1 MKRGER
7 STRREKDSTRRE
19 KDGTRHGKR
28 TAKHKNHLINIKKDF
43 IKMEYKEILIKLAY
57 LVSSIMFIIG
67 IKMMGKTPTA
77 RQGNL
82 YSAVAMLIAI
92 VATLLQV
99 RMFSLPEIFACILV
113 GTLIGM
119 YYAKKVAMTKIPE
132 MVAIFNGV
140 GGLASV
146 LVSAADYWANM
157 HEKSVAT
164 IDIITLVSAILGI
177 IIGAITFTGSY
188 IAFAK
193 LNGTISGGS
202 ISFKGQHLLNLVV
215 AVAMIGASVMLC
227 IAPTQAIYLYAIV
240 FLGLLLGVLTV
251 IPIGG
256 ADMPVVISLL
266 NSYSGIAACMTGFV
280 LQNNVLIIT
289 GALVGASGIIL
300 TQIMCKAMNRSLMNV
315 LLGGFGTAPAAAGA
329 GGSASDIVVKE
340 VGAEEA
346 AMIFDSASSVII
358 VPGYGMAVSQAQ
370 HIVREMTEM
379 LEKKNITVKYAI
391 HPVAGRMPGHM
402 NVLLAEANIP
412 YDKLIEMDDINE
424 EFAQT
429 DVAFIIGANDV
440 VNPAARSNP
449 ASPIYGMPILNADK
463 ARTVIVSKRGMN
475 AGYAGIENELFGYPN
490 CLMLFGDAKTTLTK
504 VVNELKEM

>member
-1 MKRGER
+1 
-7 STRREKDSTRRE
+7 
-19 KDGTRHGKR
+19 
-28 TAKHKNHLINIKKDF
+28 
-43 IKMEYKEILIKLAY
+43 MEYKEILIKLAY

-77 RQGNL
+77 RQGNF

-99 RMFSLPEIFACILV
+99 KLFSLPEIFACILV
-113 GTLIGM
+113 GTLIGL

-146 LVSAADYWANM
+146 LVSTADYWANM
-157 HEKSVAT
+157 HEKAVVI

-193 LNGTISGGS
+193 LNGSISGGS
-202 ISFKGQHLLNLVV
+202 ISFKGQHLLNLIV
-215 AVAMIGASVMLC
+215 ALAMVGASVMLC
-227 IAPTQAIYLYAIV
+227 IEPTQAIYLYTIIG
-240 FLGLLLGVLTV
+240 LGLLLGVLTV

-266 NSYSGIAACMTGFV
+266 NSYSGIAAAMTGFV
-280 LQNNVLIIT
+280 LENNVLIIT

-300 TQIMCKAMNRSLMNV
+300 TQIMCKAMNRSLINV

-329 GGSASDIVVKE
+329 DGSASDIVVKE

-346 AMIFDSASSVII
+346 AMIFESASSVII

-370 HIVREMTEM
+370 HIVREMTDI
-379 LEKKNITVKYAI
+379 LEKKNISVKYAI

-490 CLMLFGDAKTTLTK
+490 CLMLFGDAKSTLTK